1 MSKWVHVNAGDAGI
15 QRLFQRVYAV
25 LKPGGVF
32 VLEPQPWETYAKARR
47 QHNQLG
53 ETVKTLKLRP
63 DDFPGLLQ
71 SIGFGPAQH
80 LGFVGDGGEY
90 NMSSTS
96 AHC

>member
-1 MSKWVHVNAGDAGI
+1 M
-15 QRLFQRVYAV
+15 
-25 LKPGGVF
+25 F

-80 LGFVGDGGEY
+80 LGFVGDGGAH
-90 NMSSTS
+90 NMSITS
-96 AHC
+96 ARC